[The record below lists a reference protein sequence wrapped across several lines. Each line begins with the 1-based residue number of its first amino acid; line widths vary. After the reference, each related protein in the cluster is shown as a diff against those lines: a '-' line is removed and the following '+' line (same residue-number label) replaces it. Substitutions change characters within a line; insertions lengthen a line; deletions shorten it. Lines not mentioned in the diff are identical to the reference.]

1 VLGVRGTDDAASIR
15 KRYHMLARKYHPD
28 KVAAA
33 GGGGGGGASSDN
45 DAHTATAKFQK
56 IAAAYELISAL

>member
-1 VLGVRGTDDAASIR
+1 
-15 KRYHMLARKYHPD
+15 MLARKYHPD